1 MVSFLYDGLISFPFF
16 PFFLVIYILFIWDLR
31 MSTLPAITRTV
42 ATRFHY
48 PNEISSPA
56 FFFLYLGVF
65 VVQMWMWSINKIVG
79 ENENEEK

>member
-1 MVSFLYDGLISFPFF
+1 
-16 PFFLVIYILFIWDLR
+16 

-56 FFFLYLGVF
+56 FFFFISWCFCGADVDVEYKQNSWG
-65 VVQMWMWSINKIVG
+65 K
-79 ENENEEK
+79 

>member
-1 MVSFLYDGLISFPFF
+1 
-16 PFFLVIYILFIWDLR
+16 